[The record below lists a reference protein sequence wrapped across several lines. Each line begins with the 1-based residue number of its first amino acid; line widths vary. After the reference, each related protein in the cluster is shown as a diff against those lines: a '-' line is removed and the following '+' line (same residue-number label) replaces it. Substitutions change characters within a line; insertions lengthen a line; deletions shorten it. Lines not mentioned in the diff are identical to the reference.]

1 MVSMMVLEQEKM
13 EPEKL
18 IEILIDK
25 LGQETNE
32 VMTAVIDVDVIAET
46 LDVLQVCIG
55 ILDLYKEQGKDL
67 KWHIQEHN
75 KKLLGRGWT
84 IKELLNIEGIGNG
97 QASL

>member
-1 MVSMMVLEQEKM
+1 MVSMMVLEQPEM
-13 EPEKL
+13 GASELLEVLIEKL
-18 IEILIDK
+18 DE
-25 LGQETNE
+25 ETSE
-32 VMTAVIDVDVIAET
+32 VKQSVIDEDVIAET

-84 IKELLNIEGIGNG
+84 IKELLNVEGVGNG
-97 QASL
+97 QAGI